1 MKERQHVY
9 NDLPEKAGRWKNVEM
24 WKCGSGKVAGGQL
37 TTAQEELTWR
47 SCPGGADLEELTW
60 RS

>member
-1 MKERQHVY
+1 MY